1 MQTSQELRSLGKI
14 TYPTIFTGAL
24 LFSKSIISV
33 LFLSHL
39 GFLELAGGSFAI
51 SFANISGHSIMK
63 GLSMAMEPICCQ
75 AYGAKRWSI
84 LTQTHNK
91 TVILL
96 LIAAIPIIAL
106 WLAMEPILLWSG
118 QDREFTEI
126 VEEYITYAIFELLA
140 QAYLN
145 VLKNFIRSQSITTPI
160 YVSAIIAIILHGPIN
175 YLLTITLKL
184 GVKGVALSTGLCSL
198 NMIIGILVYLY
209 KSDSTLK
216 PWDRTTGTGSSHG
229 WKPLLGSALPS
240 TFSVSLE
247 WWWYE
252 IMLLICSRLN
262 NPQAN
267 IATMGIVMQLTGLLY
282 VIPHSLSLGMST
294 CIGNELGADQPA
306 KAKKIAV
313 IGIAAAFG
321 LGIMASVVTFVLKEK
336 LGKLYTK
343 EQEILK
349 MISEVLP
356 LLGLC
361 EIGNFPQTTATGI
374 LRGSARQDVVA
385 YIHFS
390 SFYVIGL
397 PIALV
402 ASFVFKM
409 GFIGPWI
416 GHAAAQVSCV
426 VIMLYIL
433 VRTNWEDQARKA
445 KELTRETASE
455 VNDAEVNLLEDDPT

>member
-1 MQTSQELRSLGKI
+1 MSQELQSLGKI
-14 TYPTIFTGAL
+14 TYPTILTGAL

-33 LFLSHL
+33 LFLSRL
-39 GFLELAGGSFAI
+39 GFVELAGGSFAI

-75 AYGAKRWSI
+75 AYGAKRWPI

-96 LIAAIPIIAL
+96 LLAAIPITAL

-118 QDREFTEI
+118 QDKEFTK
-126 VEEYITYAIFELLA
+126 VVKEYITYAIFELLA

-160 YVSAIIAIILHGPIN
+160 YITAIIAILLHGPIN
-175 YLLTITLKL
+175 YLLTITLRL
-184 GVKGVALSTGLCSL
+184 GVKGVALATGLCSL
-198 NMIIGILVYLY
+198 NMIIGLFVYLY
-209 KSDSTLK
+209 RSDSTLK
-216 PWDRTTGTGSSHG
+216 PWDQHTGIRSSQG

-240 TFSVSLE
+240 IFSVCLE

-262 NPQAN
+262 DPQAN
-267 IATMGIVMQLTGLLY
+267 IASMGIVMQLTGLLY

-294 CIGNELGADQPA
+294 CVGNELGANQPE
-306 KAKKIAV
+306 KAKKIAAL
-313 IGIAAAFG
+313 GIALAFG
-321 LGIMASVVTFVLKEK
+321 LGLMASVITFAMREK

-343 EQEILK
+343 EQGILK
-349 MISEVLP
+349 MTSKVLP

-374 LRGSARQDVVA
+374 LRGSARQDVTA
-385 YIHFS
+385 YIHFG

-397 PIALV
+397 PVALV

-433 VRTNWEDQARKA
+433 VRTNWDDQARKA
-445 KELTRETASE
+445 KELTRETARE
-455 VNDAEVNLLEDDPT
+455 VNDVEVNLLEDDPT